1 MGTVRVRT
9 TLRGPPSGSV
19 FIIGLVTHD
28 CNRRVFAVREKHILL
43 NGMVRGARPLIDTP
57 RVAAYI
63 FCADLSMESTH
74 LFGEHLKREREM
86 RGVSLE
92 EISAA
97 TRISVRFLEALEN
110 EQWERLP
117 GGIFNR
123 GFIRSVARFLGLD
136 EENLV
141 AEYAMETHERPE
153 IAVWTKEPVRKRT
166 NWTAIGGAIAVAI
179 LVIAGAWYFHHRYA
193 AEISAWHQEH
203 PIFKTVLARFHH
215 PKTPSSSSSAN
226 SSANAAAT
234 SQATPPQQAVAP
246 PPVAQMPANAAS
258 PANLQANSAAPNAAS
273 SKNPAAAS
281 PATLPARIPAA
292 PAGQMELKVEAGE
305 TSTVSVLA
313 DGKVVFSGTL
323 EAQRTLTL
331 HAQNSFTVSSSK
343 SNAVLLELNG
353 HTVPPLG
360 PPGEPGKITLT
371 RDNLKSSSGEDD

>member
-1 MGTVRVRT
+1 
-9 TLRGPPSGSV
+9 
-19 FIIGLVTHD
+19 VTRD
-28 CNRRVFAVREKHILL
+28 CNRRVFGVRERQISL
-43 NGMVRGARPLIDTP
+43 NGIVQGARPLIDTP

-179 LVIAGAWYFHHRYA
+179 LLVAGVWYVHHRYGT
-193 AEISAWHQEH
+193 EISAWHHEH
-203 PIFKTVLARFHH
+203 PIFKTLVARFHH
-215 PKTPSSSSSAN
+215 SKTAASSPAASTSAGD
-226 SSANAAAT
+226 AAT
-234 SQATPPQQAVAP
+234 TRATQPPQAVAP
-246 PPVAQMPANAAS
+246 PAAAQTTPNSAPSAN
-258 PANLQANSAAPNAAS
+258 PQANSAAPTTAS
-273 SKNPAAAS
+273 PKNPATTS
-281 PATLPARIPAA
+281 PATLPTESPAA
-292 PAGQMELKVEAGE
+292 SAGQMELKVEAGE

-323 EAQRTLTL
+323 EAQRTLTV
-331 HAQNSFTVSSSK
+331 HAKTSFTVSSSK

-353 HTVPPLG
+353 HTVAPLG

-371 RDNLKSSSGEDD
+371 RDNLKSSPGDED